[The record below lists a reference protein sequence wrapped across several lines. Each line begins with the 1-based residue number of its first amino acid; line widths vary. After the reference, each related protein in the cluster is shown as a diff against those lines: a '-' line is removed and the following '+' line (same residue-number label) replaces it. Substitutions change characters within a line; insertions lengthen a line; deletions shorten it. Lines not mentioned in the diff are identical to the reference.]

1 MAVTGNEPISASN
14 LKAVVDKIGAG
25 GGGQALPR

>member
-1 MAVTGNEPISASN
+1 MPVTDDQPVSVGN
-14 LKAVVDKIGAG
+14 LKAVVDKIG

>member
-1 MAVTGNEPISASN
+1 MPVTDDQPVSVGN

-25 GGGQALPR
+25 GGQALPR